1 MPSHGGDYTEILIR
15 KRIISAE
22 QLADAKRLAKESG
35 KKVADELVRLGY
47 ASGDDVMRAMAQ
59 EHGLDFVN
67 LKEVAIPPSVVEL
80 VPESVARENAILPM
94 SEENG
99 SLKVIVSDPLDYDT
113 REKLRFILN
122 RNVEIALAPRE
133 SILEAINRHYGAS
146 DGESTDS
153 MLQEF
158 TDTAI
163 DFTETAEESV
173 SHRRSGR
180 RFERPDRAAG
190 AFADQRSGA
199 TAGVG
204 HPYRAVR
211 RPGAD
216 SLPDRRRA
224 DRAR

>member
-1 MPSHGGDYTEILIR
+1 MPSSGGDYTEILIR
-15 KRIISAE
+15 KRIISAD

-47 ASGDDVMRAMAQ
+47 ASSDDVMCALAQ

-67 LKEVAIPPSVVEL
+67 LKEVAIPPSIIEL
-80 VPESVARENAILPM
+80 GSRIRGARKCYPADVG
-94 SEENG
+94 ENG

-122 RNVEIALAPRE
+122 RNVDIALAPRE
-133 SILEAINRHYGAS
+133 AILEAINRHYGPA

-163 DFTETAEESV
+163 DFTETAEETVAPDEAVDDASA
-173 SHRRSGR
+173 
-180 RFERPDRAAG
+180 PDRSPG
-190 AFADQRSGA
+190 ALADQRS
-199 TAGVG
+199 
-204 HPYRAVR
+204 RAASGLGYSHRAIR

-216 SLPDRRRA
+216 PLPNRRPSDRTR
-224 DRAR
+224 